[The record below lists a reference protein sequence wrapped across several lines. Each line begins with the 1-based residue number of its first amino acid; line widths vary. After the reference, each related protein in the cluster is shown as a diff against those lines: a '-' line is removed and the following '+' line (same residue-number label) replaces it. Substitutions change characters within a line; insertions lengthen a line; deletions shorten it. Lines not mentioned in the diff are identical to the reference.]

1 MILFFNFGLHMQYW
15 LVKSEPFKY
24 SWDNLVADG
33 KTFWDGVR
41 NFQARNYLKSMK
53 VGDKVLFYHSNEGL
67 CVVGVA
73 KVAKEHYPDPT
84 DTEGKWVCIDLEP
97 DFALNKPVSLAQIK
111 QDPLLTNIPLLKQAR
126 LSVMPVTKEEFEQI
140 VKMGQ

>member
-1 MILFFNFGLHMQYW
+1 MNYW

-24 SWDNLVADG
+24 SWNNLVADG
-33 KTFWDGVR
+33 RTLWDGVR

-73 KVAKEHYPDPT
+73 KVVKEHYPDPT
-84 DTEGKWVCIDLEP
+84 DTEGKWVVVDIEP
-97 DFALNKPVSLAQIK
+97 DFAFNNPVPLSRIK
-111 QDPLLTNIPLLKQAR
+111 QETKLANIPLLKQMR
-126 LSVMPVTKEEFEQI
+126 LSVMPLTQEEFQHI
-140 VKMGQ
+140 VEMGK